1 MKVLLAATPLMGH
14 LNPLLAIG
22 YMLIK
27 EGHEVV
33 GVSGT
38 VMGSRIEGIGAKFR
52 PFLAEA
58 DLDLRE
64 IATAFPEIKTIAP
77 GHAMSC
83 FYMRHV
89 FIDPIRA
96 QQATL
101 REVLRDFPADVIIA
115 DNDFLVLSQCCL
127 GRA

>member
-33 GVSGT
+33 GVSST

-52 PFLAEA
+52 PFPAEA
-58 DLDLRE
+58 DLDLHD

-77 GHAMSC
+77 GPEMSR
-83 FYMRHV
+83 FYMGARIH
-89 FIDPIRA
+89 RSHSG
-96 QQATL
+96 ATGG
-101 REVLRDFPADVIIA
+101 PAGGA
-115 DNDFLVLSQCCL
+115 ARLSC
-127 GRA
+127 